1 MLQEIVVSKREIA
14 KYLSSMSEEFSLGR
28 LFAPSSVAIVGASSN
43 PVSGGHQFTRF
54 LVDHGFKGKLYLVN
68 PKLSEILGLKV
79 YPGLTEIPESNL
91 DYVVSC
97 IPAEGVLSLLEDCG
111 KKNVK
116 LVHLFTAR
124 LKETGR
130 DKETKL
136 ERKILEKARKLGI
149 RILGPNCMGIY
160 YPKLGLSFNHE
171 LPRESGPVGGFFQS
185 GGGAGEFVRY
195 AALRGVRFS
204 KMISYGNA
212 SDVNEIEL
220 LNYFTSD
227 NETKV
232 IAAYIEGVKHG
243 RKFIEALTQATKKK
257 PVIILKGG
265 RGRTGAKLALSHTA
279 SLAGSIK
286 VWQAVL
292 KQYGAIMVS
301 DFQELI
307 DQVVAFTF
315 LPPITGRRVIIAGR
329 GGGKS
334 MVSADVWEEAGFELP
349 ELSVEFR
356 EKLKKQIIGI
366 WDWVRNPIDASLF
379 QGTLLSDMDLLEWIS
394 KEEKFDISVANL
406 TQDDPLPRDIWEKVC
421 APNFLHSTVAI
432 KKKGKPVVCVIE
444 TGEIGLAEME
454 SWKWR
459 AIAELRKQIV
469 SQGLAVFPSPERAAG
484 ATRRLVDYWT
494 WRENENELL

>member
-1 MLQEIVVSKREIA
+1 MP
-14 KYLSSMSEEFSLGR
+14 EEFSLGR
-28 LFAPSSVAIVGASSN
+28 LFSPSSVAIVGTSLN
-43 PVSGGHQFTRF
+43 PFSGGYQFTRF
-54 LVDHGFKGKLYLVN
+54 LIDHGFQGKLYLVN
-68 PKLSEILGLKV
+68 PTSSEILGLKV
-79 YPGLTEIPESNL
+79 YPRLTEIPEPSV
-91 DYVVSC
+91 DYVISC

-136 ERKILEKARKLGI
+136 QGEILEKARKLGI

-204 KMISYGNA
+204 KIISYGNA
-212 SDVNEIEL
+212 SDIDETEL
-220 LNYFTSD
+220 LNYFTYDS
-227 NETKV
+227 ETKV
-232 IAAYIEGVKHG
+232 IVSYIEGVKDG
-243 RKFIEALTQATKKK
+243 RKFVEALALATKKK

-265 RGRTGAKLALSHTA
+265 RSRTGAKLALSHTA
-279 SLAGSIK
+279 SLAGSVK
-286 VWQAVL
+286 VWQAML
-292 KQYGAIMVS
+292 KQYGAIMVNN
-301 DFQELI
+301 FQELM

-315 LPPITGRRVIIAGR
+315 LPPITGRRVVIAGG

-334 MVSADVWEEAGFELP
+334 MVSADVWEEEGFELP

-356 EKLKKQIIGI
+356 KKLKEKVPEL

-379 QGTLLSDMDLLEWIS
+379 QGTPVVDINLLEWLS
-394 KEEKFDISVANL
+394 NEDGSDILVANL
-406 TQDDPLPRDIWEKVC
+406 TQDDPLPEDIWEKVL
-421 APNFLHSTVAI
+421 AANFLQSVMAI
-432 KKKGKPVVCVIE
+432 KKNGKPVLCIIE
-444 TGEIGLAEME
+444 TGEISLAEME

-459 AIAELRKQIV
+459 AIAETRRQIID
-469 SQGLAVFPSPERAAG
+469 QGLAVFPSPERAAR
-484 ATRRLVDYWT
+484 ATKRLVNYWA
-494 WRENENELL
+494 WRKNENELL

>member
-1 MLQEIVVSKREIA
+1 
-14 KYLSSMSEEFSLGR
+14 MSEEFSLGR
-28 LFAPSSVAIVGASSN
+28 LFSPSSVAIVGASLN
-43 PVSGGHQFTRF
+43 PFSGGYQFTRF
-54 LVDHGFKGKLYLVN
+54 LIDHGFQGKLYLVN
-68 PKLSEILGLKV
+68 PTSSEILGLKV
-79 YPGLTEIPESNL
+79 YPRLTEIPESNL
-91 DYVVSC
+91 DYVISC
-97 IPAEGVLSLLEDCG
+97 IPAEGVLSLLKDCS

-136 ERKILEKARKLGI
+136 QGEILEKARRLGI

-171 LPRESGPVGGFFQS
+171 LPRETGPVGGFFQS

-204 KMISYGNA
+204 KIISYGNA
-212 SDVNEIEL
+212 SDVDETEL

-227 NETKV
+227 SETKV
-232 IAAYIEGVKHG
+232 IASYIEGVKDG
-243 RKFIEALTQATKKK
+243 GKFVEALALATKKK

-279 SLAGSIK
+279 SLAGSVK
-286 VWQAVL
+286 VWQAVF

-301 DFQELI
+301 NFQELI

-315 LPPITGRRVIIAGR
+315 LPPITGRRVIIAGG

-334 MVSADVWEEAGFELP
+334 MVSADVWEEEGFELP
-349 ELSVEFR
+349 ELSVELR
-356 EKLKKQIIGI
+356 KKIKKQDPEI

-379 QGTLLSDMDLLEWIS
+379 QGTSLSDIDLLEWIS
-394 KEEKFDISVANL
+394 NEDKFDILVANL
-406 TQDDPLPRDIWEKVC
+406 TQDDPLPKDIWEKVL
-421 APNFLHSTVAI
+421 ASNFLRSTVAI
-432 KKKGKPVVCVIE
+432 RKKGKPVVCIIE

-454 SWKWR
+454 SWKWK
-459 AIAELRKQIV
+459 AIAETRRQIIN
-469 SQGLAVFPSPERAAG
+469 QGLAVFPSPERAAR
-484 ATRRLVDYWT
+484 ATRRLVNYWT
-494 WRENENELL
+494 WQENENELL

>member
-1 MLQEIVVSKREIA
+1 MP
-14 KYLSSMSEEFSLGR
+14 EEFSLGR
-28 LFAPSSVAIVGASSN
+28 LFSPSSVAIVGASTN
-43 PVSGGHQFTRF
+43 PFSGGHQFTRF
-54 LVDHGFKGKLYLVN
+54 LIDHGFQGKLYLVN
-68 PKLSEILGLKV
+68 PTSSEIFGIKV
-79 YPGLTEIPESNL
+79 YPRLTEIPELSV
-91 DYVVSC
+91 DYVISC
-97 IPAEGVLSLLEDCG
+97 IPADGVPSLLEDCG
-111 KKNVK
+111 QKNVR

-136 ERKILEKARKLGI
+136 QGEILEKARKLGI

-204 KMISYGNA
+204 KVISYGNA
-212 SDVNEIEL
+212 SDIDEVEL
-220 LNYFTSD
+220 LNYFASD

-232 IAAYIEGVKHG
+232 IASYIEGVKDG
-243 RKFIEALTQATKKK
+243 RKFAEALALATKQK

-279 SLAGSIK
+279 SLAGSIN
-286 VWQAVL
+286 VWKAAL
-292 KQYGAIMVS
+292 KQCGAIMVNN
-301 DFQELI
+301 FQELI

-315 LPPITGRRVIIAGR
+315 LPPITGRRVIIAGG

-334 MVSADVWEEAGFELP
+334 MVSADVWEEEGFELP
-349 ELSVEFR
+349 ELTAEFR
-356 EKLKKQIIGI
+356 NKLKEKVPEL

-379 QGTLLSDMDLLEWIS
+379 QGTPVVDINLLEWLS
-394 KEEKFDISVANL
+394 SEDGSDILVANL
-406 TQDDPLPRDIWEKVC
+406 TQDDPLPNDVWEKVL
-421 APNFLHSTVAI
+421 AANFLNSIMAI
-432 KKKGKPVVCVIE
+432 KKNGKSVVCVIE
-444 TGEIGLAEME
+444 TAEIGLAEME

-459 AIAELRKQIV
+459 AIAETRKQIV
-469 SQGLAVFPSPERAAG
+469 DQGLAVFPSPERAAQ
-484 ATRRLVDYWT
+484 AIRRLVNYWA
-494 WRENENELL
+494 WRESETELL

>member
-1 MLQEIVVSKREIA
+1 ML
-14 KYLSSMSEEFSLGR
+14 EEFSLGR
-28 LFAPSSVAIVGASSN
+28 LFSPSSVAIVGASLN
-43 PVSGGHQFTRF
+43 PFSGGYQFTRF
-54 LVDHGFKGKLYLVN
+54 LIDHGFQGKLYPVN
-68 PKLSEILGLKV
+68 PKLSEVLGLRV
-79 YPGLTEIPESNL
+79 YPRLVEIPESSV
-91 DYVVSC
+91 DYVISC
-97 IPAEGVLSLLEDCG
+97 IPAEGVLSLLDNCG
-111 KKNVK
+111 QKNVK

-136 ERKILEKARKLGI
+136 QGEILEKARRLGI

-160 YPKLGLSFNHE
+160 YPKLGLSFNYE

-204 KMISYGNA
+204 KIISYGNA
-212 SDVNEIEL
+212 SDIDETEL

-227 NETKV
+227 SETKV
-232 IAAYIEGVKHG
+232 IASYIEGVKDG
-243 RKFIEALTQATKKK
+243 GKFAEALAMAAKKK

-265 RGRTGAKLALSHTA
+265 RGKTGAKLALSHTA
-279 SLAGSIK
+279 SLAGSVK
-286 VWQAVL
+286 VWQAML

-301 DFQELI
+301 NFQELI

-315 LPPITGRRVIIAGR
+315 LPPITGRRVIVAGG

-334 MVSADVWEEAGFELP
+334 MVSADVWEEEGFELP

-356 EKLKKQIIGI
+356 KKLKEQIPEI

-379 QGTLLSDMDLLEWIS
+379 QGTPVVDINLLEWLS
-394 KEEKFDISVANL
+394 NEGGSDILVANL
-406 TQDDPLPRDIWEKVC
+406 TQDDPLSNDIWEKVL
-421 APNFLHSTVAI
+421 AANFLHSLMAI
-432 KKKGKPVVCVIE
+432 KKKGKPVICVIE

-459 AIAELRKQIV
+459 AIAETRRQIIN
-469 SQGLAVFPSPERAAG
+469 QGLAVFPSPERAAK
-484 ATRRLVDYWT
+484 ATRRLVNYWT
-494 WRENENELL
+494 WRKK

>member
-1 MLQEIVVSKREIA
+1 MP
-14 KYLSSMSEEFSLGR
+14 EEFSLGR
-28 LFAPSSVAIVGASSN
+28 LFSPNSVAIVGASTN
-43 PVSGGHQFTRF
+43 PFSGGHQFTRF
-54 LVDHGFKGKLYLVN
+54 LIDHGFRGKLYLVN
-68 PKLSEILGLKV
+68 PTSSEIFGIKV
-79 YPGLTEIPESNL
+79 YPRLTEIPESSV
-91 DYVVSC
+91 DYVISC
-97 IPAEGVLSLLEDCG
+97 IPADGVPSLLEDCG
-111 KKNVK
+111 QKNVK

-136 ERKILEKARKLGI
+136 QGEILEKARKLGI

-204 KMISYGNA
+204 KVISYGNA
-212 SDVNEIEL
+212 SDIDETEL

-227 NETKV
+227 SETKV
-232 IAAYIEGVKHG
+232 IASYIEGVKDG
-243 RKFIEALTQATKKK
+243 RKFAEALALATKQK

-279 SLAGSIK
+279 SLAGSIN
-286 VWQAVL
+286 VWKAAL
-292 KQYGAIMVS
+292 KQCGAIMVNN
-301 DFQELI
+301 FQELM

-315 LPPITGRRVIIAGR
+315 LPPITGRRVIIAGG

-334 MVSADVWEEAGFELP
+334 MVSADVWEEEGFELP
-349 ELSVEFR
+349 ELTAEFR
-356 EKLKKQIIGI
+356 NKLKERVPEL

-379 QGTLLSDMDLLEWIS
+379 QGTPVVDINLLEWLS
-394 KEEKFDISVANL
+394 NEDGSDILVANL
-406 TQDDPLPRDIWEKVC
+406 TQDDPLPNDIWEKVL
-421 APNFLHSTVAI
+421 AANFLNSTLAI
-432 KKKGKPVVCVIE
+432 KKNGKPVVCVIE
-444 TGEIGLAEME
+444 TAEIGLAEME

-459 AIAELRKQIV
+459 AIAETRRQII
-469 SQGLAVFPSPERAAG
+469 SQGLAVFPSPERAAQ
-484 ATRRLVDYWT
+484 ALKKLVNYWA
-494 WRENENELL
+494 WRKSETELL

>member
-1 MLQEIVVSKREIA
+1 MP
-14 KYLSSMSEEFSLGR
+14 EEFSLGR
-28 LFAPSSVAIVGASSN
+28 LFSPSSVAIVGASLN
-43 PVSGGHQFTRF
+43 PFAGGHQFTRF
-54 LVDHGFKGKLYLVN
+54 LIDHGFQGKLYLVN
-68 PKLSEILGLKV
+68 PTSSEILGLKV
-79 YPGLTEIPESNL
+79 YPRLTEVPESSV
-91 DYVVSC
+91 DYVISC

-136 ERKILEKARKLGI
+136 QGEILEKARKLGI

-204 KMISYGNA
+204 KVISYGNA
-212 SDVNEIEL
+212 SDIDEVEL
-220 LNYFTSD
+220 LNYFASD

-232 IAAYIEGVKHG
+232 IASYIEGVKDG
-243 RKFIEALTQATKKK
+243 RKFAGALALAAKKK

-279 SLAGSIK
+279 SLAGSIN
-286 VWQAVL
+286 VWKAAL
-292 KQYGAIMVS
+292 KQYGAVMVS
-301 DFQELI
+301 NFQELI

-315 LPPITGRRVIIAGR
+315 LPPVTGRRVIVAGG

-334 MVSADVWEEAGFELP
+334 IVSADVWEEEGFELP

-356 EKLKKQIIGI
+356 KKLKEKVPEL

-379 QGTLLSDMDLLEWIS
+379 QGTPVVDINLLEWLS
-394 KEEKFDISVANL
+394 DEDGSDILVANL
-406 TQDDPLPRDIWEKVC
+406 TQDDPLPNDIWEKVL
-421 APNFLHSTVAI
+421 AVNFLQSVMAI

-444 TGEIGLAEME
+444 TAEIGLAEME

-459 AIAELRKQIV
+459 AIAETRRQIID
-469 SQGLAVFPSPERAAG
+469 QGLAVFPSPERAAK
-484 ATRRLVDYWT
+484 AIRKLLDYWA
-494 WRENENELL
+494 WRESENELL